1 MKINIGKFPKKDSG
15 SRKIKVEIESHDT
28 WNLDN
33 TLALIIY
40 PALLQLKATK
50 QGVPSEFGDVGGET
64 WGTQESFEFYQESH
78 DEAWKVGI
86 ERWEEILE
94 KMIWSFEQLLKGEY
108 DEQYHHGDPKYDWI
122 KSDKTFA
129 NPITGKVEETFQMV
143 DKNPTEHWYD
153 SVGHLKHEERIQEG
167 LELFGKYYRN
177 LWD

>member
-15 SRKIKVEIESHDT
+15 SRKIKVEIENHDT

-64 WGTQESFEFYQESH
+64 WGTQERFEFYQESH

>member
-15 SRKIKVEIESHDT
+15 SRKIKVEIENHDT

-122 KSDKTFA
+122 KSDKTFS